1 MYKIIA
7 LFFIF
12 ILLNCKKNNEGNQNL
27 LLGLIVLNQNSGFNW
42 NLPPGFPVPN
52 VPADNPMTVEKVKL
66 GRFLFYDKKL
76 SDNQTQSCSSCH
88 LQNIAFSDGKD
99 LAVGS
104 TGQSH
109 PRHAQH
115 LSNVAYHPVL
125 TWNDPFAIT
134 LEIQSKTPLFGSSPI
149 ELGLTSE
156 NYLERLKS
164 DSIYRELFASAFGSG
179 LGNINEKTIRFA
191 LASFQR
197 TMISGNSA
205 FDKTVYQSQ
214 NKLSASA
221 RRGMNIF
228 NGEVAECFHCHGG
241 FNFTDTV
248 SHAAL
253 TSSSSLFHENG
264 IKSLTEYNALT
275 SAQKGLFSITNNPSD
290 IGRFRAPSLRN
301 VALTYPYMHDGSF
314 HCDSALKPSIGT
326 YSEACARN
334 ALGKVIDHYM
344 SGGKTPSNKDTIFIR
359 SFSLTST
366 EKQDLINFLLSLT
379 DEEFIVDP
387 KFSNPL

>member
-1 MYKIIA
+1 MYKIFCLFS
-7 LFFIF
+7 LFF
-12 ILLNCKKNNEGNQNL
+12 LLYCKKNENANPNL
-27 LLGLIVLNQNSGFNW
+27 YIALLFLNQSSSYNW
-42 NLPPGFPVPN
+42 NLPPGFPTPN
-52 VPADNPMTVEKVKL
+52 VPSDNPMSVEKVKL

-76 SDNQTQSCSSCH
+76 SENQAQSCSSCH
-88 LQNIAFSDGKD
+88 FQKLAFSDGKEI
-99 LAVGS
+99 AIGS

-109 PRHAQH
+109 PRNAQH
-115 LSNVAYHPVL
+115 LSNVAYHPAL
-125 TWNDPFAIT
+125 NWNNPTT
-134 LEIQSKTPLFGSSPI
+134 LNLEVQSKTPLFGTSPI

-156 NYLERLKS
+156 IYLERLKS
-164 DSIYRELFASAFGSG
+164 DSIYKDLFSSAFGSG
-179 LGNINEKTIRFA
+179 TENINEKNIRYA

-197 TMISGNSA
+197 TLISGNSA
-205 FDKTVYQSQ
+205 YDKTVYQSQ

-221 RRGMNIF
+221 RRGLNIY

-248 SHAAL
+248 SHSN
-253 TSSSSLFHENG
+253 TSSTQSLYHDNG
-264 IKSLTEYNALT
+264 NKSITEYNALT
-275 SAQKGLFSITNNPSD
+275 TEQKGLFSITGTSTD

-301 VALTYPYMHDGSF
+301 VALTFPYMHDGSI
-314 HCDSALKPSIGT
+314 HCDTALKPSSGT
-326 YSEACARN
+326 YSEDCARN

-344 SGGKTPSNKDTIFIR
+344 SGGKTPSNKDTAFIR

-387 KFSNPL
+387 RFANPL